1 MPEGRIEHNLVEE
14 FRDNLAN
21 MKNLDKQSEYELYL
35 EFTNA
40 LNSSETRNGEVVDMG
55 MDMGF

>member
-1 MPEGRIEHNLVEE
+1 VEE

-35 EFTNA
+35 EFTKA
-40 LNSSETRNGEVVDMG
+40 LNSSKTRNGEVVDMG

>member
-40 LNSSETRNGEVVDMG
+40 LNSSKTRNGEVVDMG